1 MYRLDELAKN
11 NLVLSGKL
19 HRYLVDKNCT
29 LGELVAAFDDDD
41 DDDDVVVPLY
51 QVPGCDFILYM
62 SRPLELV

>member
-1 MYRLDELAKN
+1 MYGLDELAKN

-29 LGELVAAFDDDD
+29 LGELVAAFDDIDD
-41 DDDDVVVPLY
+41 DDVVPLY